1 MKILIFPKLLTNKI
15 RTENNKTFKSLLLV
29 WWLILIQKSS
39 QYSVDAA
46 GIENQREAYFN
57 GSVYLRLLTPMT
69 LWTHSAISF
78 RSCRGEYRFF

>member
-1 MKILIFPKLLTNKI
+1 M
-15 RTENNKTFKSLLLV
+15 

-78 RSCRGEYRFF
+78 RSCRGEYRLNPGDFNGKFDLIRMKQIEKYFKEISRKD